1 MKFNSLNIISKNLS
15 FFVLAFSSLSFFVLN
30 VALKDNLSAIN
41 YGLFS
46 IFITYISLLSSFG
59 MFGFEQTLLR
69 TTLIKNK
76 LEIQKNILYPSLIA
90 ICISSFIGV
99 FLMKSN
105 YDISIS
111 YILFYFLSII
121 VIVTKLSFN
130 LYRLLS
136 KFFLAQL
143 VLNFWKIALT
153 FVILYYI
160 FLNNNFSLEFIFLLV
175 LVFFAFSTL
184 SLFGLVNKIQFIKQD
199 SFSSLLKKSFLFFI
213 SLLTISLLGFGDRF
227 FIESRF
233 GLEILGNYFFFLNIF
248 LFPFSLFQ
256 SYIGFKEIVSF
267 KKNFSIN
274 LLNYKIINVLK
285 SSFIFS
291 LMLIFGFYLIDYFGL
306 YNLEISSNLN
316 IIIPLIIL
324 GNVKM
329 VYSLLSSA
337 IGALSNDKMLY
348 KINIQSIMS
357 LLLICPLMFYYSNTI
372 LLTIVFVIILWLVRC
387 IIWYMELNNRSQI

>member
-1 MKFNSLNIISKNLS
+1 LLNIITKNLS
-15 FFVLAFSSLSFFVLN
+15 FFVLAFSSLCFFVLN
-30 VALKDNLSAIN
+30 VLLKENLSAN
-41 YGLFS
+41 DYGLFS
-46 IFITYISLLSSFG
+46 IFITYLSLLSSFG

-69 TTLIKNK
+69 TAAVTSK
-76 LEIQKNILYPSLIA
+76 LEIQKNIFFPSLIA
-90 ICISSFIGV
+90 IFLSSFIGV
-99 FLMKSN
+99 FLMKN
-105 YDISIS
+105 YYDISIS
-111 YILFYFLSII
+111 YILFYLFSII
-121 VIVTKLSFN
+121 VVVTKLSFN

-143 VLNFWKIALT
+143 VLNFWKIALK
-153 FVILYYI
+153 FVILYYV
-160 FLNNNFSLEFIFLLV
+160 FLNNNFSLEFIFSLV
-175 LVFFAFSTL
+175 LVFFTFSAL
-184 SLFGLVNKIQFIKQD
+184 SLFGLINKIQFIKQD

-274 LLNYKIINVLK
+274 LLNNKIINVLK

-291 LMLIFGFYLIDYFGL
+291 LLLIFVFYLIDYFGL

-324 GNVKM
+324 GNIKM

-357 LLLICPLMFYYSNTI
+357 LLLICPLLFYYSNTI
-372 LLTIVFVIILWLVRC
+372 LLTIVFIIILWFIRC

>member
-15 FFVLAFSSLSFFVLN
+15 FFVLAFSSLSFFILN

-76 LEIQKNILYPSLIA
+76 LDIQKNILYPSLIA
-90 ICISSFIGV
+90 IFISSFIGV

-111 YILFYFLSII
+111 YILFYLLSII

-160 FLNNNFSLEFIFLLV
+160 FLNNNFSLEFIFSLV
-175 LVFFAFSTL
+175 LVFFAFSTM
-184 SLFGLVNKIQFIKQD
+184 SLFGLINKIQFIKQD

-291 LMLIFGFYLIDYFGL
+291 LMLIFVFYLIDYFGL

-316 IIIPLIIL
+316 IIIPLILL
-324 GNVKM
+324 GNIKM

-372 LLTIVFVIILWLVRC
+372 LLTIVFVIILWLIRC
-387 IIWYMELNNRSQI
+387 VIWYMELNNRSQI

>member
-30 VALKDNLSAIN
+30 VVLKDTLSPID

-90 ICISSFIGV
+90 IFISSFIGV

-111 YILFYFLSII
+111 YILFYLLSII

-153 FVILYYI
+153 FVILYYV
-160 FLNNNFSLEFIFLLV
+160 FLNNNFSLEFIFSLV
-175 LVFFAFSTL
+175 LVFFAFSTM
-184 SLFGLVNKIQFIKQD
+184 SLFGLINKIQFIKQD

-291 LMLIFGFYLIDYFGL
+291 LMLIFVFYLIDYFGL

-324 GNVKM
+324 GNIKM

>member
-30 VALKDNLSAIN
+30 VLLKDNLSSID

-76 LEIQKNILYPSLIA
+76 LEIQKNIFYPSLIA
-90 ICISSFIGV
+90 ICISSCIGV
-99 FLMKSN
+99 FLMKSSYSIN
-105 YDISIS
+105 IS
-111 YILFYFLSII
+111 YFLFLLLSVF
-121 VIVTKLSFN
+121 VIVTKLTFN

-136 KFFLAQL
+136 NFFLAQL
-143 VLNFWKIALT
+143 VLNFWKIAST
-153 FVILYYI
+153 IVILYYV
-160 FLNNNFSLEFIFLLV
+160 LLSNNFSLEFIFSLV
-175 LVFFAFSTL
+175 LVFFAFSIL
-184 SLFGLVNKIQFIKQD
+184 SLFGLINKIQFIKQN
-199 SFSSLLKKSFLFFI
+199 SFSSLLRKSFLFFI

-256 SYIGFKEIVSF
+256 TYIGFKEIVSF
-267 KKNFSIN
+267 KKKFSIS
-274 LLNYKIINVLK
+274 LLNDKIFKVLK

-291 LMLIFGFYLIDYFGL
+291 LMLIFVFYLIDYFGL

-324 GNVKM
+324 GNIKM

-348 KINIQSIMS
+348 KINFKSILS
-357 LLLICPLMFYYSNTI
+357 LMLICPVMYFYSSTLLITI
-372 LLTIVFVIILWLVRC
+372 LFVIILWLIRC
-387 IIWYMELNNRSQI
+387 IIWYAELNKRIQI

>member
-1 MKFNSLNIISKNLS
+1 MKFNLLNIITKNLS
-15 FFVLAFSSLSFFVLN
+15 FFVLAFSSLCFFVLN
-30 VALKDNLSAIN
+30 VLLKENLSAN
-41 YGLFS
+41 DYGLFS
-46 IFITYISLLSSFG
+46 IFITYLSLLSSFG

-69 TTLIKNK
+69 TAVVTSK
-76 LEIQKNILYPSLIA
+76 LEIQKNIFFPSLIA
-90 ICISSFIGV
+90 IFLSSFIGV
-99 FLMKSN
+99 FLMKN
-105 YDISIS
+105 YYDISIS
-111 YILFYFLSII
+111 YILFYLFSII
-121 VIVTKLSFN
+121 VVVTKLSFN

-143 VLNFWKIALT
+143 VLNFWKIALK
-153 FVILYYI
+153 FVILYYV
-160 FLNNNFSLEFIFLLV
+160 FLNNNFSLEFIFSLV
-175 LVFFAFSTL
+175 LVFFTFSAL
-184 SLFGLVNKIQFIKQD
+184 SLFGLINKIQFIKQD

-274 LLNYKIINVLK
+274 LLNNKIINVLK

-291 LMLIFGFYLIDYFGL
+291 LLLIFVFYLIDYFGL

-324 GNVKM
+324 GNIKM

-357 LLLICPLMFYYSNTI
+357 LLLICPLLFYYSNTI
-372 LLTIVFVIILWLVRC
+372 LLTIVFIIILWFIRC

>member
-30 VALKDNLSAIN
+30 VALKDTLSPID

-69 TTLIKNK
+69 TTFIKNK

-111 YILFYFLSII
+111 NMLFYLLSII
-121 VIVTKLSFN
+121 VIIIKLSFN

-143 VLNFWKIALT
+143 VLNFWKIASAL
-153 FVILYYI
+153 VILYYVI
-160 FLNNNFSLEFIFLLV
+160 LNNNFSLEFIFSLV
-175 LVFFAFSTL
+175 LVFFAFSIL
-184 SLFGLVNKIQFIKQD
+184 SLFGLINKIQFIKQD
-199 SFSSLLKKSFLFFI
+199 SFPSLLRKSFLFFI

-233 GLEILGNYFFFLNIF
+233 GLEILGDYFFFLNIF

-267 KKNFSIN
+267 KKKFSIN

-291 LMLIFGFYLIDYFGL
+291 IILIFVFYLIDYFGL

-324 GNVKM
+324 GNIKM

>member
-30 VALKDNLSAIN
+30 VVLKDTLSPID

-69 TTLIKNK
+69 TTFIKNK

-111 YILFYFLSII
+111 YILFYLLSII
-121 VIVTKLSFN
+121 VIITKLSFN

-153 FVILYYI
+153 LVILYYV
-160 FLNNNFSLEFIFLLV
+160 FLNNNFSLEFIFSLV
-175 LVFFAFSTL
+175 LVFFAFSIL
-184 SLFGLVNKIQFIKQD
+184 SLFGLINKIQFIKQD
-199 SFSSLLKKSFLFFI
+199 SFPSLLRKSFLFFI

-233 GLEILGNYFFFLNIF
+233 GLEILGDYFFFLNIF

-267 KKNFSIN
+267 KKKFSIN

-291 LMLIFGFYLIDYFGL
+291 IILIFIFYVIDYFGF

-324 GNVKM
+324 GNIKM

-348 KINIQSIMS
+348 KINLKSIFS
-357 LLLICPLMFYYSNTI
+357 FILICPLMFYYSNTI

>member
-90 ICISSFIGV
+90 IFISSFIGV

-111 YILFYFLSII
+111 YILFYLLSII

-153 FVILYYI
+153 FVILYYV
-160 FLNNNFSLEFIFLLV
+160 FLNNNFSLEFIFSLV
-175 LVFFAFSTL
+175 LVFFVFSTL
-184 SLFGLVNKIQFIKQD
+184 SLFGLINKIQFINQE

-291 LMLIFGFYLIDYFGL
+291 LMLIFVFYLIDYFGL
-306 YNLEISSNLN
+306 YNLEISTNLN

-324 GNVKM
+324 GNIKM

-372 LLTIVFVIILWLVRC
+372 LLTIVFVIILWLIRC
-387 IIWYMELNNRSQI
+387 VIWYMELNNRSQI

>member
-30 VALKDNLSAIN
+30 VVLKDTLSPID

-69 TTLIKNK
+69 TTFIKNK

-90 ICISSFIGV
+90 ICISSFIGA

-111 YILFYFLSII
+111 YILFYLLSII
-121 VIVTKLSFN
+121 VIITKLSFN

-153 FVILYYI
+153 LVILYYV
-160 FLNNNFSLEFIFLLV
+160 FLNNNFSIEFIFSLI
-175 LVFFAFSTL
+175 LVFFAFSIL
-184 SLFGLVNKIQFIKQD
+184 SLFGLINKIQFIKQD
-199 SFSSLLKKSFLFFI
+199 SFPSLLRKSFLFFI

-233 GLEILGNYFFFLNIF
+233 GLEILGDYFFFLNIF

-291 LMLIFGFYLIDYFGL
+291 IILIFIFYLIDYFGF

-324 GNVKM
+324 GNIKM

-348 KINIQSIMS
+348 KINLKSIFS
-357 LLLICPLMFYYSNTI
+357 FILICPLMFYYSNTI

>member
-30 VALKDNLSAIN
+30 VVLKDNLSAIN

-111 YILFYFLSII
+111 YILFYLLSII

-153 FVILYYI
+153 FVILYYV
-160 FLNNNFSLEFIFLLV
+160 FLNNNFSLEFIFSLV

-184 SLFGLVNKIQFIKQD
+184 SLFGLINKIQFIKQD
-199 SFSSLLKKSFLFFI
+199 SFSSLLRKSI
-213 SLLTISLLGFGDRF
+213 
-227 FIESRF
+227 
-233 GLEILGNYFFFLNIF
+233 
-248 LFPFSLFQ
+248 
-256 SYIGFKEIVSF
+256 
-267 KKNFSIN
+267 
-274 LLNYKIINVLK
+274 
-285 SSFIFS
+285 FIF
-291 LMLIFGFYLIDYFGL
+291 YFSF
-306 YNLEISSNLN
+306 NN
-316 IIIPLIIL
+316 
-324 GNVKM
+324 
-329 VYSLLSSA
+329 
-337 IGALSNDKMLY
+337 
-348 KINIQSIMS
+348 
-357 LLLICPLMFYYSNTI
+357 F
-372 LLTIVFVIILWLVRC
+372 FVG
-387 IIWYMELNNRSQI
+387 IWR

>member
-1 MKFNSLNIISKNLS
+1 MKFISLNIISKNFS

-30 VALKDNLSAIN
+30 VVLKNNLSSID

-76 LEIQKNILYPSLIA
+76 LEIQKNIFYPSLIA
-90 ICISSFIGV
+90 ICISSCIGV
-99 FLMKSN
+99 FLMKSSYSIN
-105 YDISIS
+105 IS
-111 YILFYFLSII
+111 YFLFLLLSVF

-153 FVILYYI
+153 IVTLYYI
-160 FLNNNFSLEFIFLLV
+160 IFGNSFSLDFIFSLV
-175 LVFFAFSTL
+175 IIFFTFSTL
-184 SLFGLVNKIQFIKQD
+184 SIYGLINKTQFIKQD
-199 SFSSLLKKSFLFFI
+199 SLSSLLRKSFLFFI
-213 SLLTISLLGFGDRF
+213 SLLTISFLGYGDRF

-233 GLEILGNYFFFLNIF
+233 GLEVLGNYFFFLNIF

-256 SYIGFKEIVSF
+256 TYIGFKEIVSF
-267 KKNFSIN
+267 KKDFSIN
-274 LLNYKIINVLK
+274 LLNYKIFKVLK

-291 LMLIFGFYLIDYFGL
+291 LMLIFIFYLIDYFKL

-324 GNVKM
+324 GNIKM

-337 IGALSNDKMLY
+337 IGALSDDKMLY
-348 KINIQSIMS
+348 KINLKSILS
-357 LLLICPLMFYYSNTI
+357 LMLFFPVIFFYSNTLLITI
-372 LLTIVFVIILWLVRC
+372 LFFTALWLIRC
-387 IIWYMELNNRSQI
+387 IIWYIELSKIN

>member
-30 VALKDNLSAIN
+30 VVLKDNLSSID

-76 LEIQKNILYPSLIA
+76 LEIQKNIFYPSLIA
-90 ICISSFIGV
+90 ICISSCIGV
-99 FLMKSN
+99 FLMKSSYSIN
-105 YDISIS
+105 IS
-111 YILFYFLSII
+111 YILFLLLSVF

-136 KFFLAQL
+136 NFFLAQL

-153 FVILYYI
+153 IVILYYI
-160 FLNNNFSLEFIFLLV
+160 LLSNNFSLEFIFLLV
-175 LVFFAFSTL
+175 LVFFAFSIL
-184 SLFGLVNKIQFIKQD
+184 SLFGLINKIQFIKQN
-199 SFSSLLKKSFLFFI
+199 SFSSLLRKSFLFFI

-256 SYIGFKEIVSF
+256 TYVGFKEIVNF
-267 KKNFSIN
+267 KKNFSIS
-274 LLNYKIINVLK
+274 LLNDKIFKVLK

-291 LMLIFGFYLIDYFGL
+291 LMLIFVFYLVDYFGL

-324 GNVKM
+324 GNIKM

-348 KINIQSIMS
+348 KINFKSILS
-357 LLLICPLMFYYSNTI
+357 LMLICPVMFFYSSTLLITI
-372 LLTIVFVIILWLVRC
+372 FFVIILWLIRC
-387 IIWYMELNNRSQI
+387 IIWYAELNKRIQI

>member
-30 VALKDNLSAIN
+30 AVLKDILSPID

-69 TTLIKNK
+69 TTFIKNK

-111 YILFYFLSII
+111 YILFYLLSII
-121 VIVTKLSFN
+121 VIITKLSFN

-136 KFFLAQL
+136 NFFLAQL

-153 FVILYYI
+153 LVILYYV
-160 FLNNNFSLEFIFLLV
+160 FLNNNFSLEFIFSLV
-175 LVFFAFSTL
+175 LVFFAFSIL
-184 SLFGLVNKIQFIKQD
+184 SLFGLINKIQFIKQD
-199 SFSSLLKKSFLFFI
+199 SFPSLLRKSFLFFI

-233 GLEILGNYFFFLNIF
+233 GLEILGDYFFFLNIF

-267 KKNFSIN
+267 KKNFSII

-291 LMLIFGFYLIDYFGL
+291 IILIFIFYMIDYFGF

-324 GNVKM
+324 GNIKM

-348 KINIQSIMS
+348 KINLKSIFS
-357 LLLICPLMFYYSNTI
+357 FILICPLMFYYSNTI

>member
-46 IFITYISLLSSFG
+46 IFITYVSLLSSFG

-76 LEIQKNILYPSLIA
+76 LDIQKNILYPSLIA
-90 ICISSFIGV
+90 IFISSFIGV

-111 YILFYFLSII
+111 YVLFYLLSII

-153 FVILYYI
+153 FVILYYV
-160 FLNNNFSLEFIFLLV
+160 FFNNNFSLELIFSLV

-184 SLFGLVNKIQFIKQD
+184 SLFGLINKIQFIKQD

-274 LLNYKIINVLK
+274 ILNYKIINVLK

-291 LMLIFGFYLIDYFGL
+291 LMLIFVFYLIDYFGL

-324 GNVKM
+324 GNIKM

-372 LLTIVFVIILWLVRC
+372 LLTIVFVIILWLIRC

>member
-1 MKFNSLNIISKNLS
+1 MKFNFLNIISKNLS

-30 VALKDNLSAIN
+30 VSLKNYLSPID

-59 MFGFEQTLLR
+59 MFGFEQTILR
-69 TTLIKNK
+69 TTLIKTK
-76 LEIQKNILYPSLIA
+76 LEIQKNIFFPSLIA
-90 ICISSFIGV
+90 ICISSFFGIW
-99 FLMKSN
+99 LMKSN
-105 YDISIS
+105 YDIGIS
-111 YILFYFLSII
+111 HMLFFLLSLF

-136 KFFLAQL
+136 DFFIAQL
-143 VLNFWKIALT
+143 VLNFWRIALT
-153 FVILYYI
+153 FVILYNII
-160 FLNNNFSLEFIFLLV
+160 FRNSFSLEFIFSLV
-175 LVFFAFSTL
+175 IIFFTFSAL
-184 SLFGLVNKIQFIKQD
+184 CIYGLINKIQFIRRD
-199 SFSSLLKKSFLFFI
+199 SLSSLLRKSFLFFI
-213 SLLTISLLGFGDRF
+213 SLLTISFLGYGDRF

-233 GLEILGNYFFFLNIF
+233 GLEVLGKYFFFLNIF

-267 KKNFSIN
+267 KKIFSIT
-274 LLNYKIINVLK
+274 LLNYKIFTVLK

-291 LMLIFGFYLIDYFGL
+291 LILIFIFYLIDYFGL

-337 IGALSNDKMLY
+337 IGAISDDKMLY
-348 KINIQSIMS
+348 KINFKSILS
-357 LLLICPLMFYYSNTI
+357 LILICPVMFFFSSTLFITI
-372 LLTIVFVIILWLVRC
+372 LFVIILWLMRC
-387 IIWYMELNNRSQI
+387 LIWYAELNKRIQI

>member
-1 MKFNSLNIISKNLS
+1 
-15 FFVLAFSSLSFFVLN
+15 
-30 VALKDNLSAIN
+30 
-41 YGLFS
+41 
-46 IFITYISLLSSFG
+46 

-76 LEIQKNILYPSLIA
+76 LDIQKNILYPSLIA
-90 ICISSFIGV
+90 IFISSFIGV

-111 YILFYFLSII
+111 YILFYLLSII

-153 FVILYYI
+153 FVILYYVL
-160 FLNNNFSLEFIFLLV
+160 LNNNFSLEFIFSLV

-184 SLFGLVNKIQFIKQD
+184 SLFGLINKIQFIKQD

-291 LMLIFGFYLIDYFGL
+291 LMLIFIFYLIDYFGL

-324 GNVKM
+324 GNIKM

-372 LLTIVFVIILWLVRC
+372 LLTIVFVIILWLIRC

>member
-1 MKFNSLNIISKNLS
+1 MKFNYLNIISKNLS

-30 VALKDNLSAIN
+30 VVLKDTLSPID

-90 ICISSFIGV
+90 IFISSFLGV

-111 YILFYFLSII
+111 YILFYLLSII
-121 VIVTKLSFN
+121 VIMTKLSFN
-130 LYRLLS
+130 LFRLLS
-136 KFFLAQL
+136 KFFSAQL

-153 FVILYYI
+153 FVILYYVL
-160 FLNNNFSLEFIFLLV
+160 FNNNFSLEFIFSLV
-175 LVFFAFSTL
+175 LVFFALSIL
-184 SLFGLVNKIQFIKQD
+184 SLFGLINKIQFIKQD
-199 SFSSLLKKSFLFFI
+199 SFPSLLRKSFLFFI

-233 GLEILGNYFFFLNIF
+233 GLEILGDYFFFLNIF

-267 KKNFSIN
+267 KKKFSIN

-291 LMLIFGFYLIDYFGL
+291 IILIFIFYVIDYFGF

-324 GNVKM
+324 GNIKM

-348 KINIQSIMS
+348 KINILSIMS
-357 LLLICPLMFYYSNTI
+357 LLLICPLMFHYSDTI
-372 LLTIVFVIILWLVRC
+372 LQTIVFVIILWLIRC

>member
-30 VALKDNLSAIN
+30 VALKDTLSPIN

-69 TTLIKNK
+69 TTFIKNK

-111 YILFYFLSII
+111 YILFYLLSII
-121 VIVTKLSFN
+121 VIITKLSFN

-153 FVILYYI
+153 LVILYYV
-160 FLNNNFSLEFIFLLV
+160 FLNNNFSLEFIFSLV
-175 LVFFAFSTL
+175 LVFFAFSIL
-184 SLFGLVNKIQFIKQD
+184 SLFGLINKIQFIKQD
-199 SFSSLLKKSFLFFI
+199 SFPSLLRKSFLFFI

-233 GLEILGNYFFFLNIF
+233 GLEILGDYFFFLNIF

-267 KKNFSIN
+267 KKNFSII

-291 LMLIFGFYLIDYFGL
+291 IILIFIFYLIDYFGF

-324 GNVKM
+324 GNIKM

-348 KINIQSIMS
+348 KINLKSIFS
-357 LLLICPLMFYYSNTI
+357 FILICPLMFYYSNTI
-372 LLTIVFVIILWLVRC
+372 LLTIVFVIILWLIRC
-387 IIWYMELNNRSQI
+387 IIWYMELNNRIQI

>member
-1 MKFNSLNIISKNLS
+1 MKFNSLNIISKNFS

-90 ICISSFIGV
+90 ICMSSFVGV
-99 FLMKSN
+99 FLMNSSYN
-105 YDISIS
+105 ISIS
-111 YILFYFLSII
+111 YIMFFLLSII

-153 FVILYYI
+153 FVILYYV
-160 FLNNNFSLEFIFLLV
+160 FSKNNFSLEFLFSLV
-175 LVFFAFSTL
+175 FVFFAFSTL
-184 SLFGLVNKIQFIKQD
+184 SLFGLINKIQFIKQD

-291 LMLIFGFYLIDYFGL
+291 LMLIFVFYLIDYFGL

-316 IIIPLIIL
+316 IIIPLILL
-324 GNVKM
+324 GNIKM

-372 LLTIVFVIILWLVRC
+372 LLTIVFVIILWLIRC

>member
-1 MKFNSLNIISKNLS
+1 LKFNLLNIITKNLS
-15 FFVLAFSSLSFFVLN
+15 FFVLAFSSLCFFVLN
-30 VALKDNLSAIN
+30 VLLKENLSAN
-41 YGLFS
+41 DYGLFS
-46 IFITYISLLSSFG
+46 IFITYLSLLSSFG

-69 TTLIKNK
+69 TAAVTSK
-76 LEIQKNILYPSLIA
+76 LEIQKNIFFPSLIA
-90 ICISSFIGV
+90 IFLSSFIGV
-99 FLMKSN
+99 FLMKN
-105 YDISIS
+105 YYDISIS
-111 YILFYFLSII
+111 YILFYLFSII
-121 VIVTKLSFN
+121 VVVTKLSFN

-143 VLNFWKIALT
+143 VLNFWKIALK
-153 FVILYYI
+153 FVILYYV
-160 FLNNNFSLEFIFLLV
+160 FLNNNFSLEFIFSLV
-175 LVFFAFSTL
+175 LVFFTFSAL
-184 SLFGLVNKIQFIKQD
+184 SLFGLINKIQFIKQD

-274 LLNYKIINVLK
+274 LLNNKIINVLK

-291 LMLIFGFYLIDYFGL
+291 LLLIFVFYLIDYFGL

-324 GNVKM
+324 GNIKM

-357 LLLICPLMFYYSNTI
+357 LLLICPLLFYYSNTI
-372 LLTIVFVIILWLVRC
+372 LLTIVFIIILWFIRC

>member
-30 VALKDNLSAIN
+30 VVLKDNLSSID

-90 ICISSFIGV
+90 ICMSSCIGV
-99 FLMKSN
+99 FFMKSN
-105 YDISIS
+105 YSINIS
-111 YILFYFLSII
+111 YVLFLLLS
-121 VIVTKLSFN
+121 VFVTVNKLSFN

-136 KFFLAQL
+136 NFFLAQL

-153 FVILYYI
+153 IVILYYI
-160 FLNNNFSLEFIFLLV
+160 LLSNNFSLEFIFSLV
-175 LVFFAFSTL
+175 LVFLAFSIL
-184 SLFGLVNKIQFIKQD
+184 SLFGLNNKIQFIKQN
-199 SFSSLLKKSFLFFI
+199 SFSTLLRKSFLFFI

-256 SYIGFKEIVSF
+256 TYIGFKEIISF
-267 KKNFSIN
+267 KKKFSIG
-274 LLNYKIINVLK
+274 LLNHKIFKVLK

-291 LMLIFGFYLIDYFGL
+291 LMLIFVFYLIDYFGL

-324 GNVKM
+324 GNIKM

-337 IGALSNDKMLY
+337 TGALCNDQMLY
-348 KINIQSIMS
+348 KINLKSILS
-357 LLLICPLMFYYSNTI
+357 LMLICPAIFFFSNTLLITI
-372 LLTIVFVIILWLVRC
+372 LFVITLWLIRC
-387 IIWYMELNNRSQI
+387 IIWYVELTKINQL

>member
-1 MKFNSLNIISKNLS
+1 MKFNLLNIITKNLS
-15 FFVLAFSSLSFFVLN
+15 FFVLAFSSLCFFVLN
-30 VALKDNLSAIN
+30 VLLKENLSAN
-41 YGLFS
+41 DYGLFS
-46 IFITYISLLSSFG
+46 IFITYLSLLSSFG

-69 TTLIKNK
+69 TAAVTSK
-76 LEIQKNILYPSLIA
+76 LEIQKNIFFPSLIA
-90 ICISSFIGV
+90 IFLSSFIGV
-99 FLMKSN
+99 FLMKN
-105 YDISIS
+105 YYDISIS
-111 YILFYFLSII
+111 YILFYLFSII
-121 VIVTKLSFN
+121 VVVTKLSFN

-143 VLNFWKIALT
+143 VLNFWKIALK
-153 FVILYYI
+153 FVILYYV
-160 FLNNNFSLEFIFLLV
+160 FLNNNFSLEFIFSLV
-175 LVFFAFSTL
+175 LVFFTFSAL
-184 SLFGLVNKIQFIKQD
+184 SLFGLINKIQFIKQD

-274 LLNYKIINVLK
+274 LLNNKIINVLK

-291 LMLIFGFYLIDYFGL
+291 LLLIFVFYLIDYFGL

-324 GNVKM
+324 GNIKM

-357 LLLICPLMFYYSNTI
+357 LLLICPLLFYYSNTI
-372 LLTIVFVIILWLVRC
+372 LLTIVFIIILWFIRC

>member
-30 VALKDNLSAIN
+30 VALKDTLSPID

-69 TTLIKNK
+69 TTFIKNK

-111 YILFYFLSII
+111 NMLFYLLSII
-121 VIVTKLSFN
+121 VIIIKLSFN

-136 KFFLAQL
+136 KFFLAQM
-143 VLNFWKIALT
+143 VLNFWKIASAL
-153 FVILYYI
+153 VILYYVI
-160 FLNNNFSLEFIFLLV
+160 LNNNFSLEFIFSLV
-175 LVFFAFSTL
+175 LVFFAFSIL
-184 SLFGLVNKIQFIKQD
+184 SLFGLINKIQFIKQD
-199 SFSSLLKKSFLFFI
+199 SFPSLLRKSFLFFI

-233 GLEILGNYFFFLNIF
+233 GLEILGDYFFFLNIF

-267 KKNFSIN
+267 KKKFSIN

-291 LMLIFGFYLIDYFGL
+291 IILIFVFYLIDYFGL

-324 GNVKM
+324 GNIKM

>member
-1 MKFNSLNIISKNLS
+1 MKSNFLNIISKNLS

-30 VALKDNLSAIN
+30 VLLKDNLSSID

-76 LEIQKNILYPSLIA
+76 LEIQKNIFYPSLIA
-90 ICISSFIGV
+90 ICISSCIGV
-99 FLMKSN
+99 FLMKSSYSIN
-105 YDISIS
+105 IS
-111 YILFYFLSII
+111 YILFLLLSVF

-136 KFFLAQL
+136 NFFLAQL

-153 FVILYYI
+153 IVILYYI
-160 FLNNNFSLEFIFLLV
+160 LLSNNFSLEFIFLLV
-175 LVFFAFSTL
+175 LVFFAFSIL
-184 SLFGLVNKIQFIKQD
+184 SLFGLINKIQFIKQN
-199 SFSSLLKKSFLFFI
+199 SFSSLLRKSFLFFI

-233 GLEILGNYFFFLNIF
+233 GLEVLGNYFFFLNIF

-256 SYIGFKEIVSF
+256 TYIGFKEIVSF
-267 KKNFSIN
+267 KKKFSIN
-274 LLNYKIINVLK
+274 LLNYKIFKVLK
-285 SSFIFS
+285 YSFIFS
-291 LMLIFGFYLIDYFGL
+291 LMLIFIFSLIDYFKL

-324 GNVKM
+324 GNIKM

-337 IGALSNDKMLY
+337 IGALADDKMLY
-348 KINIQSIMS
+348 KINLKSILS
-357 LLLICPLMFYYSNTI
+357 LMLFCPVIFFYSNTLLITI
-372 LLTIVFVIILWLVRC
+372 LFFTALWLIRC
-387 IIWYMELNNRSQI
+387 MIWYIELSKIN

>member
-30 VALKDNLSAIN
+30 VVLKDNLSSID

-76 LEIQKNILYPSLIA
+76 LEIQKNIFYPSLIA
-90 ICISSFIGV
+90 ICISSCIGV
-99 FLMKSN
+99 FLMKSSYSIN
-105 YDISIS
+105 IS
-111 YILFYFLSII
+111 YILFLLLSVF

-136 KFFLAQL
+136 NFFLAQL

-153 FVILYYI
+153 IVILYYI
-160 FLNNNFSLEFIFLLV
+160 LLSNNFSLEFIFSLV
-175 LVFFAFSTL
+175 LVFFAFSIL
-184 SLFGLVNKIQFIKQD
+184 SLFGLINKIQLIKLN
-199 SFSSLLKKSFLFFI
+199 SLSSLLRKSFLFFI

-256 SYIGFKEIVSF
+256 TYIGFKEIVSF
-267 KKNFSIN
+267 KKKFSIS
-274 LLNYKIINVLK
+274 LLNDKIFKVLK

-291 LMLIFGFYLIDYFGL
+291 LMLIFIFYLIDYFKL

-324 GNVKM
+324 GNIKM

-337 IGALSNDKMLY
+337 IGALSDDKMLY
-348 KINIQSIMS
+348 KINLKSIIS
-357 LLLICPLMFYYSNTI
+357 LMLICPLIFFYSNTLLVTI
-372 LLTIVFVIILWLVRC
+372 LFVITLWLIRC
-387 IIWYMELNNRSQI
+387 IIWYIELSKIN

>member
-30 VALKDNLSAIN
+30 VVLKDNLSAID

-111 YILFYFLSII
+111 YILFYLLSII

-136 KFFLAQL
+136 NFFL
-143 VLNFWKIALT
+143 
-153 FVILYYI
+153 
-160 FLNNNFSLEFIFLLV
+160 
-175 LVFFAFSTL
+175 
-184 SLFGLVNKIQFIKQD
+184 
-199 SFSSLLKKSFLFFI
+199 SS
-213 SLLTISLLGFGDRF
+213 
-227 FIESRF
+227 
-233 GLEILGNYFFFLNIF
+233 
-248 LFPFSLFQ
+248 
-256 SYIGFKEIVSF
+256 IGS
-267 KKNFSIN
+267 
-274 LLNYKIINVLK
+274 
-285 SSFIFS
+285 
-291 LMLIFGFYLIDYFGL
+291 
-306 YNLEISSNLN
+306 
-316 IIIPLIIL
+316 
-324 GNVKM
+324 
-329 VYSLLSSA
+329 
-337 IGALSNDKMLY
+337 
-348 KINIQSIMS
+348 
-357 LLLICPLMFYYSNTI
+357 
-372 LLTIVFVIILWLVRC
+372 
-387 IIWYMELNNRSQI
+387 